1 MLVQPYKY
9 MGGSRRRRSV
19 FCLCAVSPPP
29 PYLELLL
36 LEAGAVV
43 SRLQIRVSPDELKC

>member
-9 MGGSRRRRSV
+9 MGGVSSSPV
-19 FCLCAVSPPP
+19 CFCLCVCVPP